1 MKVLV
6 KFFASYRE
14 AAGLP
19 EETIEAFEGSTVG
32 DIVKTVAS
40 KHPSLGSM
48 KDAIRALNQN
58 IVDADAKVK
67 DGDTLAI
74 FPLVGGG

>member
-14 AAGLP
+14 AVGSP
-19 EETIEAFEGSTVG
+19 EEMIEAPEGSTVG
-32 DIVKTVAS
+32 DIVEVVAL
-40 KHPSLGSM
+40 KHPSLGPM
-48 KDAIRALNQN
+48 NDAIRALNQN
-58 IVDADAKVK
+58 VVDVDAKVK

>member
-14 AAGLP
+14 AVGAAQ
-19 EETIEAFEGSTVG
+19 ETIEASEGSTVG
-32 DIVKTVAS
+32 DIVEAVAS
-40 KHPSLGSM
+40 KHPSLGPM

-58 IVDADAKVK
+58 VVDADAKVK

>member
-14 AAGLP
+14 TAGTVQ
-19 EETIEAFEGSTVG
+19 ETIEAPEGSTVG
-32 DIVKTVAS
+32 DIVEVIAS
-40 KHPSLGSM
+40 KHPGLGPM

-58 IVDADAKVK
+58 VVDAGTKVK